1 MEQPEAPKPDAE
13 QSKAYW
19 KSIQDERGV
28 DVTLIRSIL
37 KLSPSE
43 RLRRA
48 DRARRSALRLMELG
62 KKARE
67 ERRKSP

>member
-1 MEQPEAPKPDAE
+1 MDPESPEPDAE

-19 KSIQDERGV
+19 KSIQDDRGV

-67 ERRKSP
+67 QRPKSA